1 MAWLRVYQYAV
12 SVIPGSTKATLYLYV
27 GSKTDEYDMTQKE
40 RKAHYKKTIIKKEV
54 KLEIPIDQIGPIVDL
69 LRNEK
74 GLQYNVNSGFLWS
87 AKQDVGVGELTTEG
101 TKFFF
106 DKNGD
111 PNGT

>member
-1 MAWLRVYQYAV
+1 MAWLRVHQYAV

-27 GSKTDEYDMTQKE
+27 GSKTDVYDMTQKE
-40 RKAHYKKTIIKKEV
+40 KDAHYKKTIIKKEV
-54 KLEIPIDQIGPIVDL
+54 KLEIPIDQIRPMVDL

-74 GLQYNVNSGFLWS
+74 GLQYNDKSGFLWS

-106 DKNGD
+106 DKKGN

>member
-1 MAWLRVYQYAV
+1 MAWLKVHQYAV
-12 SVIPGSTKATLYLYV
+12 SLIPGTTKATLYLYV
-27 GSKTDEYDMTQKE
+27 GSKTDEFDMTQKE
-40 RKAHYKKTIIKKEV
+40 KDARFKKTIITKEV
-54 KLEIPIDQIGPIVDL
+54 KLEIPVVQIAPIVDL

-74 GLQYNVNSGFLWS
+74 GLQYNDQNGFLWS

-106 DKNGD
+106 DKKGN